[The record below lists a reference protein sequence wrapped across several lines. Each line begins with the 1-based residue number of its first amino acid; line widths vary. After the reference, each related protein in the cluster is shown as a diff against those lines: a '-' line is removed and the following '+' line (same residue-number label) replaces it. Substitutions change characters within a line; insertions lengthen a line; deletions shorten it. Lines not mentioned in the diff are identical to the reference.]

1 MTAAPKPGDRIIFIG
16 PATTDDSHYR
26 LDSWLT
32 LRHPEFS
39 RARWQDLIKSG
50 RVVIQGAA
58 RKPNYSIQP
67 GDRAEAHIPPPE
79 NVELMAENIA
89 LNVLFEDADLIVI
102 NKPPGIVVHPAP
114 GHASGTLVN
123 ALLHHCD
130 DLEGIGGEIRPG
142 IVHRLDQDTS
152 GVLVAAKNDQAMKH
166 LSDQFKQRSTKK
178 EYVAI
183 VWGVPSP
190 AAGTI
195 RTTIGRDPVH
205 RQKMS
210 TRSKT
215 GRDAVSHYRVV
226 ENLGVISL
234 VKIAIETGRTHQ
246 IRVHLNYIKHPVV
259 GDSVYGKKHP
269 PELPVPVSRQL
280 LHAWKLA
287 ITHPRTGEAMTF
299 EAPWPDDMNDLIAA
313 YKKDLS
319 TAEKKEKR

>member
-1 MTAAPKPGDRIIFIG
+1 MTAAPTPGDRIVTIG
-16 PATTDDSHYR
+16 PATADDSNYR

-39 RARWQDLIKSG
+39 RARWQELIKSG
-50 RVVIQGAA
+50 RVFINRTE

-67 GDRAEAHIPPPE
+67 GDCAEARIPPPE
-79 NVELMAENIA
+79 NIELTAEDIA
-89 LNVLFEDADLIVI
+89 LDVIFEDTDLIVI

-152 GVLVAAKNDQAMKH
+152 GVLVAAKNDQAMKS
-166 LSDQFKQRSTKK
+166 LSDQFKSRTTKK
-178 EYVAI
+178 EYVAM
-183 VWGVPSP
+183 VWGIPSP
-190 AAGTI
+190 SSGTI

-210 TRSKT
+210 TRSKA

-226 ENLGVISL
+226 ENLGEVSL

-246 IRVHLNYIKHPVV
+246 IRVHLNHIKHPVV
-259 GDSVYGKKHP
+259 GDRVYGKKHP
-269 PELPVPVSRQL
+269 PELPVPVIRQL

-299 EAPWPDDMNDLIAA
+299 EAPWPDDMKTLI
-313 YKKDLS
+313 
-319 TAEKKEKR
+319 KELKHK

>member
-1 MTAAPKPGDRIIFIG
+1 MTAAPKPGDRLITIG
-16 PATTDDSHYR
+16 PATKDDSNYR

-39 RARWQDLIKSG
+39 RARWQELIKSG
-50 RVVIQGAA
+50 RVVVNGAE
-58 RKPNYSIQP
+58 RKPNYSVQS
-67 GDRAEAHIPPPE
+67 GDQAEARIPPPE
-79 NVELMAENIA
+79 SIELAAENIA
-89 LNVLFEDADLIVI
+89 LDVLYEDSDLIVI

-114 GHASGTLVN
+114 GHSNGTLVN

-152 GVLVAAKNDQAMKH
+152 GVLVAAKNDLAMQH
-166 LSDQFKQRSTKK
+166 ISDQFKHRSTKK

-190 AAGTI
+190 ASGTI

-210 TRSKT
+210 TRSKS
-215 GRDAVSHYRVV
+215 GREAVSHYRVV
-226 ENLGVISL
+226 ENLGPISL

-246 IRVHLNYIKHPVV
+246 IRVHLNHIRHPVV
-259 GDSVYGKKHP
+259 GDRVYGKKHP
-269 PELPVPVSRQL
+269 PELSVPVGRQL

-287 ITHPRTGEAMTF
+287 ITHPRTGAAMTF
-299 EAPWPDDMNDLIAA
+299 EAPWPDDMTALMAA
-313 YKKDLS
+313 YQKNP
-319 TAEKKEKR
+319 